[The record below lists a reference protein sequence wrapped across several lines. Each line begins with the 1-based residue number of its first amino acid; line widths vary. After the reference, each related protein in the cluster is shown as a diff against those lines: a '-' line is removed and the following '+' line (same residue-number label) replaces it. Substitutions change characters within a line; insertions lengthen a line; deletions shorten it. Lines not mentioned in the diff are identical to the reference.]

1 VLGCRIYLYSS
12 RIRCKARVSRETAP
26 VATWSRTA
34 SFIGQ
39 ARRDCVF
46 FLLAVPLW
54 WQEVWPG
61 RGVET
66 GISNKAVFP
75 FSRRICVSVRRHSA
89 GRPQENRSVEPA
101 GWWRDGDGR
110 SSGSFF
116 NKWQVL
122 HKIPG
127 VTSRGFT
134 TADAV
139 SPVLHMAERRPSS
152 FNLLA
157 SEPSR
162 RPFSGSVA
170 AFIVELS
177 PSGFVPGDYSG
188 GRGVASSSVEKDLIV
203 VSIFYVGF
211 FL

>member
-1 VLGCRIYLYSS
+1 MAI
-12 RIRCKARVSRETAP
+12 
-26 VATWSRTA
+26 
-34 SFIGQ
+34 
-39 ARRDCVF
+39 ARRGF
-46 FLLAVPLW
+46 
-54 WQEVWPG
+54 QSG
-61 RGVET
+61 RQLKMW
-66 GISNKAVFP
+66 SWL
-75 FSRRICVSVRRHSA
+75 SRRRA
-89 GRPQENRSVEPA
+89 LLLE
-101 GWWRDGDGR
+101 
-110 SSGSFF
+110 
-116 NKWQVL
+116 VL

-157 SEPSR
+157 GEPSR

-188 GRGVASSSVEKDLIV
+188 GRGVDRIIILGGEGPDCSFYILCRVLSVIV
-203 VSIFYVGF
+203 EGFVVVLFTFEALYVKCCPTD
-211 FL
+211 